1 MLPPEN
7 EWSNLLE
14 SDPLQSQ
21 DQIEALLMPRPF
33 LSFLLFLR
41 SDVLPDNG
49 VKHQTHLLGFLALN
63 NLQYLDGSAGGEQ
76 YLKLLY
82 IYVANLLCV

>member
-21 DQIEALLMPRPF
+21 DQIEALLMPRP
-33 LSFLLFLR
+33 LKIYLLV
-41 SDVLPDNG
+41 VLA
-49 VKHQTHLLGFLALN
+49 Q
-63 NLQYLDGSAGGEQ
+63 
-76 YLKLLY
+76 
-82 IYVANLLCV
+82 